1 MLLPIVDSIGI
12 TPLCTIEELDEAY
25 DWLCDLRIDYS
36 PNSDIW
42 NLRRHWKKVKP
53 RILKQL
59 NEGSY
64 TFSPLTI
71 YTFKDGVMI
80 SLWTS
85 EDMLALKIITNAL
98 FRHMEAHIP
107 ASCYHVKGH
116 GGLKKAVEETYG
128 AIPQYTY
135 VLRSDVKGYYD
146 SIDFTILM
154 SIIRPHVQDTIL
166 LDMILNACHR
176 TETSGGIFT
185 SYENKGVPMGSPLS
199 PLLGA
204 IALMPL
210 DQAMEK
216 RGHHIFYGRYMD
228 DWVVLT
234 YTKTALRKVIKQTH
248 QILKELRFT
257 LHPTKT
263 YIGKISHGFNF
274 LGYYMDDQKI
284 LPSKETIRRYEERAT
299 ALYEQGPVAG
309 KGSGKSKKNRR
320 RHKTAHGRDI
330 SEYHVNEE
338 PPQEQEWVNFKHNR
352 YLDNPGDPRS
362 VRTLAQLRVYLSR
375 WARWLAIGLGEVQAF
390 FMRCLL
396 RHMPTLA
403 AVSSLKYLCESE

>member
-1 MLLPIVDSIGI
+1 MRLPIVDIGI
-12 TPLCTIEELDEAY
+12 TPLCNIEELDDAY
-25 DWLCDLRIDYS
+25 AWVCELRKEYS

-42 NLRRHWKKVKP
+42 NLRRHWKTLKSK
-53 RILKQL
+53 ILNQL
-59 NEGSY
+59 NDGSY
-64 TFSPLTI
+64 TFSPLNI
-71 YTFKDGVMI
+71 YTFKDNVVI
-80 SLWTS
+80 SLWGS
-85 EDMLALKIITNAL
+85 EDMIALKIITNAL

-116 GGLKKAVEETYG
+116 GGLKKAVEQTYG

-166 LDMILNACHR
+166 LDLILKACHR

-185 SYENKGVPMGSPLS
+185 SYEDKGVPMGSPLS

-234 YTKTALRKVIKQTH
+234 HTKTALRKIIKETH
-248 QILKELRFT
+248 RILKELRFT
-257 LHPTKT
+257 MHPTKT

-274 LGYYMDDQKI
+274 LGYYMDDKKI

-299 ALYEQGPVAG
+299 ALYEHGPVAK
-309 KGSGKSKKNRR
+309 KGSRKSKNRR

-338 PPQEQEWVNFKHNR
+338 PPQECEWVNFKHNR
-352 YLDNPGDPRS
+352 INDMPGNPRS
-362 VRTLAQLRVYLSR
+362 VRTLGQLRVYLSR
-375 WARWLAIGLGEVQAF
+375 WARWLAIGLGEVQTF
-390 FMRCLL
+390 FMECLQ

-403 AVSSLKYLCESE
+403 STISLKYLYEVK